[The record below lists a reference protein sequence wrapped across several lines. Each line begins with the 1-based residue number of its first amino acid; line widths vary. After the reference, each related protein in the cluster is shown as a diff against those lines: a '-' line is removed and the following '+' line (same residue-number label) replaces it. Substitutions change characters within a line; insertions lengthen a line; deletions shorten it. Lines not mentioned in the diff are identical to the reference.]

1 MCAILDANVV
11 GQVFGTDRPAAG
23 QAFFRWI
30 DSGPGRL
37 VVGGRLRRELDRGSH
52 HFRQWRL
59 QAVLAGRVTLL
70 NDDAVD
76 GRARA
81 LEQQNACRSDDPH
94 VVAAAQLGG
103 ARLLYTNDGALQAD
117 FDDKAL
123 IDRPRGK
130 VYSTRKR
137 DDLTPAHRR
146 LLANRN
152 LCTHRR
158 AAPR

>member
-1 MCAILDANVV
+1 MCAILDANAV

-37 VVGGRLRRELDRGSH
+37 VVGGRLRRELDRSSRD
-52 HFRQWRL
+52 FRKWRL
-59 QAVLAGRVTLL
+59 QAVLAGRIALL
-70 NDDAVD
+70 NDEAVD

-81 LEQQNACRSDDPH
+81 LEQRNACRSDDPH
-94 VVAAAQLGG
+94 VVAAAQVGG
-103 ARLLYTNDGALQAD
+103 ARLLYTNDADLQAD
-117 FDDKAL
+117 FGDKAL

-130 VYSTRKR
+130 VYSTRNH
-137 DDLTPAHRR
+137 DGLTPAHRR

>member
-1 MCAILDANVV
+1 MCAILDANAV

-30 DSGPGRL
+30 DSGPGHL
-37 VVGGRLRRELDRGSH
+37 VVGGRLRRELDRSSRD
-52 HFRQWRL
+52 FREWRL
-59 QAVLAGRVTLL
+59 QAVLAGRITLL
-70 NDDAVD
+70 NDEAVD

-81 LEQQNACRSDDPH
+81 LEQRDACRSNDPH
-94 VVAAAQLGG
+94 VVAAAQVSG
-103 ARLLYTNDGALQAD
+103 ARLLYTNDADLQAD
-117 FDDKAL
+117 FGDKAL

>member
-30 DSGPGRL
+30 DAGPGHL
-37 VVGGRLRRELDRGSH
+37 VVGGRLRRELDRSLA
-52 HFRQWRL
+52 FQAWRL
-59 QAVLAGRVTLL
+59 QAALAGRVTLL
-70 NDDAVD
+70 NDEAVD

-81 LEQQNACRSDDPH
+81 LEQQNVCRSDDPH
-94 VVAAAQLGG
+94 VVAVAQVGG

-117 FDDKAL
+117 FGDKAL

-130 VYSTRKR
+130 VYSTRTR

-152 LCTHRR
+152 LCSHRR

>member
-1 MCAILDANVV
+1 MCAILDANAV
-11 GQVFGTDRPAAG
+11 GQVFGTGRPAAG

-30 DSGPGRL
+30 DSGSEHL
-37 VVGGRLRRELDRGSH
+37 VVGGRLRHELDRSRA
-52 HFRQWRL
+52 FQAWRL
-59 QAVLAGRVTLL
+59 QAALAGRITLL
-70 NDDAVD
+70 NDEAVD

-81 LEQQNACRSDDPH
+81 LEQRNACHSDDPH
-94 VVAAAQLGG
+94 VVAAAQVGG
-103 ARLLYTNDGALQAD
+103 ARLLYTNDADLQAD
-117 FDDKAL
+117 FGDKAL

-130 VYSTRKR
+130 VYSTRIH

-152 LCTHRR
+152 LCTQRR